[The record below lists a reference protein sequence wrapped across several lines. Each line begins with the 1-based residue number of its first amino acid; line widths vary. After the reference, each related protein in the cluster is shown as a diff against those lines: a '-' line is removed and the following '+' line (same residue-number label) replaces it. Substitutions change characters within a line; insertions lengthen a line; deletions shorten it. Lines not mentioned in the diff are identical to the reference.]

1 MRLNP
6 NLFWAINQLCASNK
20 EAQEIW
26 LEYQA
31 VARLIGLF
39 VRVKKMAYTED
50 KVYAQAR
57 GKKLSTVQISYLHQR
72 QLWDKPLQHQVV
84 AEISPC
90 LNAIRSIALQWIM
103 GMNGLSNENVS
114 SDMSICASLQH

>member
-6 NLFWAINQLCASNK
+6 NLFWAIDQLCGSND
-20 EAQEIW
+20 EALADW

-31 VARLIGLF
+31 TARLIGLF
-39 VRVKKMAYTED
+39 VRVKKMEYNED
-50 KVYAQAR
+50 KIYALAR
-57 GKKLSTVQISYLHQR
+57 GKKPNTVQISHLYQR

-90 LNAIRSIALQWIM
+90 LNAIKSIVTQWIT
-103 GMNGLSNENVS
+103 GLNGLSDENVS
-114 SDMSICASLQH
+114 TECDGAF

>member
-1 MRLNP
+1 MRMNP
-6 NLFWAINQLCASNK
+6 NLFWAIDRLCETNE
-20 EAQEIW
+20 EAMADW

-39 VRVKKMAYTED
+39 IRVKKLDYAEE
-50 KVYAQAR
+50 KVYALAR
-57 GKKLSTVQISYLHQR
+57 GKKPTTVQISHLYQR

-90 LNAIRSIALQWIM
+90 LNAIKTIVTHWIT
-103 GMNGLSNENVS
+103 GMNGLSAENV
-114 SDMSICASLQH
+114 